1 MEREVAITF
10 KPSEIIK
17 IDGQSLED
25 TMGMNVVM
33 SKGEYYLMLRC
44 DVHVNKEGWLE
55 GYSCDIPLKT
65 ASVVKSY
72 LALITSPVAEQSNIM
87 TQEVCVDGKYILK
100 VKAIEKE
107 THDEEGRIYN
117 EITGYIYSIEL
128 PFLFV
133 IERHNMFD
141 SDQTPCKITLNL
153 SKEDAVEFCRSLTYL
168 HIN

>member
-44 DVHVNKEGWLE
+44 DVLVNKE

-65 ASVVKSY
+65 ASVIKSY

-100 VKAIEKE
+100 AKAIEKE

-128 PFLFV
+128 PFLYV